1 MTNSQ
6 MASMSLIGPPPR
18 SGSGPGTKVPLEPA
32 GRAYP
37 RSMVLRAAAITGC
50 LLACLPATAS
60 ADARPTPPTSVA
72 LERATPEVAAPALR
86 EAPAVARRLFP
97 ETRLVTVYGA
107 PQLGAT
113 IVGKRSPSGAAGEA
127 VRLATRYAEVDP
139 RPAQAGIDLI
149 ATVATADPGPSGLYR
164 TRQDPDLIATYLDA
178 ARAAGGRLV
187 LDIQPGRA
195 KPIAEVRALEEWLLQ
210 PDVDVA
216 IDPEWNVGR
225 RGVPGATTGKISARQ
240 IDRVSAYVA
249 RLVRENGLPQK
260 TLVVHQFREGSVQG
274 RGQVDQ
280 RGEEVAVT
288 LNFDGIGTPA
298 AKISGYRALSRPG
311 LFNGFSVFVS
321 RDSNVMGFRRIAA
334 LQPAAD
340 YVMYQ

>member
-1 MTNSQ
+1 MFHASKAGRLAPLALA
-6 MASMSLIGPPPR
+6 ASM
-18 SGSGPGTKVPLEPA
+18 
-32 GRAYP
+32 
-37 RSMVLRAAAITGC
+37 
-50 LLACLPATAS
+50 LLAAPGIAQAS
-60 ADARPTPPTSVA
+60 APRPLPPTSAAV
-72 LERATPEVAAPALR
+72 ERATPDLVAPAPRAAPAT
-86 EAPAVARRLFP
+86 PRRLFP

-107 PQLGAT
+107 PQLSAT
-113 IVGKRSPSGAAGEA
+113 IVGKRTPTGAADEA

-139 RPAQAGIDLI
+139 RPAQPGIDLI

-164 TRQDPDLIATYLDA
+164 TRQDPDVIATYLDA

-187 LDIQPGRA
+187 LDIQPGRS
-195 KPIAEVRALEEWLLQ
+195 KPIAEVRALEPWLLQ

-225 RGVPGATTGKISARQ
+225 RGVPGSTTGTISARQ
-240 IDRVSAYVA
+240 LDKVSAYVA
-249 RLVRENGLPQK
+249 RLVRDNGLPQK
-260 TLVVHQFREGSVQG
+260 TLVVHQFREGSVRG
-274 RGQVDQ
+274 RDRVDQ

-298 AKISGYRALSRPG
+298 AKIGGYRALSEPG

-321 RDSNVMGFRRIAA
+321 RDSNAMGFRRIAA
-334 LQPAAD
+334 LEPPAD